1 MDIMKKIALLLL
13 TLTLFVSCKDEIGL
27 DIPEGGAD
35 LVVVGNIYT
44 SDPQNPNVRAFA
56 VKEGMYIYVGNEAD
70 AMRFV
75 KEGKTKVIN
84 SDAAMIMPGCTEGH
98 GHYITEAMF
107 KQLCYLKP
115 GASFEQCVSDIR
127 NYYNANK
134 DHLTQLFGY
143 GWYMG
148 DVGEHVDEFRKALDG
163 ITTKIPIFICD
174 REMHQGWVN
183 SKALELAG
191 LKDDS
196 SKKEADGESVKG
208 GTVYRDKNGVLL
220 GRVQDQA
227 CEYIRTE
234 AFKALLDEAGY
245 VDAGMDAQNTL
256 LSMGYTNYMDAWL
269 SYDNTDGAY
278 KAFKKMDTGDNLHLN
293 VIGCY
298 EIASYKVNKSED
310 YPALVNT
317 ALDLKTKF
325 TTDHFKP
332 NTIKLFADGV
342 TDSFQGLVLKPYPG
356 MDYYGTR
363 NWNQNLINQL
373 VEYANKNGL
382 LIHTH
387 CFGDSA
393 VQYVLDAYEAS
404 YNAGHHMRNSLG
416 HAASVTERDMERIA
430 KYGFGVAENF
440 CWHSNASAVP
450 VEILY
455 IAFGKELWD
464 GMYPMKRF
472 FNHGIPVCS
481 STDAPCSSGF
491 PDDPFGI
498 MEMMLTAVNPLDI
511 TEPRA
516 PSECVTKQQAL
527 DAMTIN
533 GAWNLGLEK
542 QRGSITKGKYADFIL
557 IDQDLLNTHANMWH
571 NTKVISTY
579 FEGKCV
585 YK

>member
-1 MDIMKKIALLLL
+1 MKQLALLLL
-13 TLTLFVSCKDEIGL
+13 TLTFLVSCKDEIGL

-70 AMRFV
+70 AMKFV
-75 KEGKTKVIN
+75 KEGRTQVVHSN
-84 SDAAMIMPGCTEGH
+84 AAMIMPGCTEGH

-107 KQLCYLKP
+107 KQLCYLGP
-115 GASFEQCVSDIR
+115 NDSFEDCVSKIR
-127 NYYNANK
+127 NYYKAHEGK
-134 DHLTQLFGY
+134 ITQLFGY

-148 DVGEHVDEFRKALDG
+148 NVGEHVDEFRKALDD

-183 SKALELAG
+183 SKALEMAG

-196 SKKEADGESVKG
+196 TKPEVDGESVTG
-208 GTVYRDKNGVLL
+208 GTVYRDKNGVML

-227 CEYIRTE
+227 CGYVRKQ
-234 AFKALLDEAGY
+234 AFKAMLDESGY
-245 VDAGMDAQNTL
+245 EKAGMMAQETL
-256 LSMGYTNYMDAWL
+256 LSMGYTNYQDAWL

-278 KAFKKMDTGDNLHLN
+278 KAFKKMDTGSNLHMN

-298 EIASYKVNKSED
+298 EIDSYKVKSSAD
-310 YPALVNT
+310 YTKLVSE
-317 ALDLKTKF
+317 ALDWKTKF
-325 TTDHFKP
+325 TSTHFKP

-342 TDSFQGLVLKPYPG
+342 TDSFQGLVFNPYP
-356 MDYYGTR
+356 MTNSHGTR
-363 NWNQNLINQL
+363 NWSQQLINEI
-373 VEYANKNGL
+373 VEYANRNGL

-393 VQYVLDAYEAS
+393 VQYVADAYEAS
-404 YNAGHHMRNSLG
+404 YNAGHHVRNSFG
-416 HAASVTERDMERIA
+416 HAASVTEQDMKRIA
-430 KYGFGVAENF
+430 QYGFGVAENF

-450 VEILY
+450 LEILHV
-455 IAFGKELWD
+455 AFGKELWD

-472 FNHGIPVCS
+472 FDHNIPVCS

-491 PDDPFGI
+491 PADPFGI
-498 MEMMLTAVNPLDI
+498 MEMMLTGVNPLDI
-511 TEPRA
+511 NEPRS
-516 PSECVTKQQAL
+516 PSECVTKEQAL

-557 IDQDLLNTHANMWH
+557 IDQDLLNTPADKWH

-585 YK
+585 HK